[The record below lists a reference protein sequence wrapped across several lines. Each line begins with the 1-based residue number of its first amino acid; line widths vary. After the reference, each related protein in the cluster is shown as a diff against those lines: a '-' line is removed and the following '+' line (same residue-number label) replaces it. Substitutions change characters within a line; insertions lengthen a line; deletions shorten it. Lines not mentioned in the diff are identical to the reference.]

1 MSAQPAVLQ
10 VVILRD
16 GLLVGTEM
24 LVPGQYNIGSG
35 LDCDV
40 RLDDASISPAHATL
54 YFQNGKA
61 AIQDQQS
68 DTGVFVNG
76 HRVTACEVRS
86 VDEVAVGPFSL
97 KVRVVQQ
104 KAPAKAG
111 PSPEVAAIL
120 GGAAPSR
127 GSNPP
132 SKQNLPPVQA
142 APPPPPQVAPN
153 KPPLPATVVS
163 ARRMNTAPVASAEPV
178 LQKPSHLK
186 AVPSTQFEDETATE
200 SFMLGEGAQPTAEL
214 PQQRKPQP
222 APPPP
227 PKKAPPAQK
236 AAPVAKQAKR
246 PVPPKAPYGQEGK
259 GAPKLFF
266 ELYWGDIRQTARSFG
281 TIKPKKPVL
290 AGSSD
295 KEVPAWGFSTGSR
308 FVIADQRGG
317 GYRVFI
323 PPGAA
328 VEKRGDDGNFYPL
341 TADQLEAVG
350 QRRYIGL
357 ANGQAIR
364 LTNDSSE
371 TWMVAYVQPALP
383 RPFVNPMRRWPWLN
397 LFILGILSVGAGAF
411 IAMAPSDEL
420 PDFQNKK
427 LPPVAVKLLAPEKK
441 KEREK
446 KVEQLK
452 KKTEEKKKVET
463 KKEEVKKPEPKQ
475 EVKQTVQAIAK
486 VEKVQKQMKDMLAA
500 IDKLG
505 AGPGAKNKTD
515 YKLSGLIGKE
525 PIANAGLGTFGLGGG
540 GAGGQG
546 FKGMENLRGKGIG
559 ALGAGNIGKGAVS
572 GTVSHATSHNIGA
585 QGTIDKEAVA
595 KVINSHLH
603 EVSACYERAL
613 LKTPGLA
620 GKIVLEWGIST
631 AGSVTSARTKSSS
644 MKSAEVE
651 SCILNALK
659 LWKFPPAKGA
669 GVVISY
675 PFMFNSVGF

>member
-1 MSAQPAVLQ
+1 MNTGAVAAEQAQP
-10 VVILRD
+10 
-16 GLLVGTEM
+16 
-24 LVPGQYNIGSG
+24 
-35 LDCDV
+35 
-40 RLDDASISPAHATL
+40 
-54 YFQNGKA
+54 
-61 AIQDQQS
+61 
-68 DTGVFVNG
+68 
-76 HRVTACEVRS
+76 
-86 VDEVAVGPFSL
+86 
-97 KVRVVQQ
+97 
-104 KAPAKAG
+104 
-111 PSPEVAAIL
+111 
-120 GGAAPSR
+120 
-127 GSNPP
+127 
-132 SKQNLPPVQA
+132 
-142 APPPPPQVAPN
+142 
-153 KPPLPATVVS
+153 
-163 ARRMNTAPVASAEPV
+163 
-178 LQKPSHLK
+178 QKPSHLK
-186 AVPSTQFEDETATE
+186 AVPSTNFEDETATE
-200 SFMLGEGAQPTAEL
+200 SFMLGEGNQPTAEL
-214 PQQRKPQP
+214 PQQKKP

-227 PKKAPPAQK
+227 QRAAEKKSAPAAQK
-236 AAPVAKQAKR
+236 AAPVGKAAKR
-246 PVPPKAPYGQEGK
+246 AAPPKAPYGQEGK

-266 ELYWGDIRQTARSFG
+266 ELYWGDIRQAARSFQ

-290 AGSSD
+290 AGTTD
-295 KEVPAWGFSTGSR
+295 KEVPAWGFNVGQR

-317 GYRVFI
+317 GYRVFV

-350 QRRYIGL
+350 QRRYLAL

-364 LTNDSSE
+364 LTNDSE
-371 TWMVAYVQPALP
+371 TWMVAYVQQPLP

-452 KKTEEKKKVET
+452 KKTEEKKKVEQ

-559 ALGAGNIGKGAVS
+559 ALGAGNIGKGAIS

-620 GKIVLEWGIST
+620 GKIVLEWGISLT
-631 AGSVTSARTKSSS
+631 GTVTSARTKSST

-651 SCILNALK
+651 ACILNALK